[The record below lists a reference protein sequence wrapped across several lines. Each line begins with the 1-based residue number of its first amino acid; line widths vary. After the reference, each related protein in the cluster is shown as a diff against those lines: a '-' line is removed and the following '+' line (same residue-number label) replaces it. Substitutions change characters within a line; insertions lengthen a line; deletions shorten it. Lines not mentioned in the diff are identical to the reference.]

1 MTAVVGNHENSKQII
16 WGAWLGALFFALN
29 PVGVYAA
36 GYVIERSILMATMF
50 TLLMQ
55 LAYIRGLLS
64 GQKRW
69 LALAVV
75 AYFMAV
81 FSKEHSLLYLGVI
94 GAITVLLRAKIQ
106 TSTKL
111 LMLTWIA
118 FVLVATLGILVSR
131 GVIGSPYEPLA
142 SSMFEKQGIIA
153 TGPLLHLLS
162 VLTQA
167 GLFFKYLIFWL
178 LPNPAW
184 MSIDM
189 RELFITSINS
199 WQSWIGM
206 IGFLAYGAFAIR
218 LLFRSNWQGL
228 VGLALLYPWLQ
239 YFVEFSTIRVQ
250 EIFVLY
256 RSYLWMPG
264 FMLLIPLFLLKLPGR
279 KSIFALGFILI
290 LFVPLSWNRL
300 WVFADAYRIWNDAAK
315 LLHNDQQPGADRIIH
330 NRGIASVA
338 AKHWQA
344 AADDFEKVAT
354 LDPLI
359 PMLRH
364 DIAIMY
370 FNLGRYQEAIVQID
384 KALELDPDYAKAYY
398 DKGMFLKWLKQDDE
412 AMKMIVKS
420 CSLHYGMA
428 CVIVKVSQIQR

>member
-1 MTAVVGNHENSKQII
+1 
-16 WGAWLGALFFALN
+16 
-29 PVGVYAA
+29 
-36 GYVIERSILMATMF
+36 
-50 TLLMQ
+50 
-55 LAYIRGLLS
+55 
-64 GQKRW
+64 
-69 LALAVV
+69 
-75 AYFMAV
+75 
-81 FSKEHSLLYLGVI
+81 
-94 GAITVLLRAKIQ
+94 
-106 TSTKL
+106 
-111 LMLTWIA
+111 
-118 FVLVATLGILVSR
+118 
-131 GVIGSPYEPLA
+131 
-142 SSMFEKQGIIA
+142 
-153 TGPLLHLLS
+153 
-162 VLTQA
+162 
-167 GLFFKYLIFWL
+167 
-178 LPNPAW
+178 
-184 MSIDM
+184 
-189 RELFITSINS
+189 
-199 WQSWIGM
+199 M